1 MRLSY
6 AGYTA
11 QVETINGKPIDKDNL
26 PVFKARQ
33 HVEFSGSILD
43 TKGDLATDFNGAIV
57 STLFGPEQTVITHGY
72 GGSGTPLDTVH
83 YDERTNR
90 LAINVDTV
98 IGGRFT
104 VRVIIPSEVNNEYDN
119 YLTSLINLYAYD
131 RQDTLEARGTNSDFY
146 IYGYEDEEV
155 ADTIPP
161 RIITLGLNNES
172 FVDGSEINESPLV
185 LATVSDES
193 GVNLSSAGIGHS
205 MTLTL
210 DGVTSYNDVATYYTP
225 LFSDEG
231 TLGSISYQLTD
242 LTPGLHS
249 LRLRVWDVY
258 NNVSEK
264 TIQFV
269 VVNGLKPEIAEVYC
283 TGNPARD
290 ETSFYVKHDRP
301 DAVVNVTIEV
311 YDMMGRMVWKT
322 VQAGRSD
329 MYTSIPVTWDLID
342 LGGRRVPR
350 GIYVYRATISTDG
363 VKEATK
369 SKKLAVTGE

>member
-131 RQDTLEARGTNSDFY
+131 RQDTLEARGANSDFY